1 MTFSEMFSN
10 PLLLQIILRALIV
23 GILVSLCCAL
33 LGVNLVLRRFSMIG
47 DGLSHVGFGAIALS
61 AVFGLGQWE
70 LEFALPIVIV
80 AAVLILRMSEHS
92 RTQGDAAIALL
103 ATGAVAIGSLLY
115 NYSSQRNADICN
127 SLFGSA
133 SVLTLTDK
141 DLVLSLVLGMVV
153 LTLFILCYHKLFA
166 ITFDENFAQ
175 ATGIRVNRYKTLLAI
190 LTAVTIVLG
199 MKLMGAIMIS
209 GLVVFPAMSA
219 MRLCRSFR
227 SVVWSSGILAVLC
240 FILGFFVAC
249 RLSWQTG
256 PTVIALHT
264 AVFAAVSFISAVL
277 SGRLF
282 SRRLRS

>member
-1 MTFSEMFSN
+1 MRFSEMFAS
-10 PLLLQIILRALIV
+10 PLLVQIILRALVV
-23 GILVSLCCAL
+23 GVLVSLCCAL

-47 DGLSHVGFGAIALS
+47 DGLSHVGFGAMALA
-61 AVFGLGQWE
+61 AVCNLGQWQ
-70 LEFALPIVIV
+70 LEFALPVVIA
-80 AAVLILRMSEHS
+80 AAVLILRMSERS
-92 RTQGDAAIALL
+92 RTGGDAAIALL

-115 NYSSQRNADICN
+115 NYSPQRSADICN

-141 DLVLSLVLGMVV
+141 DLLLSLGLGVVV
-153 LTLFILCYHKLFA
+153 LALFVLCYHKLFA
-166 ITFDENFAQ
+166 ITFDETFAQ
-175 ATGIRVNRYKTLLAI
+175 ATGVHVQRYKTLLAI

-219 MRLCRSFR
+219 MRLGRSFR
-227 SVVWSSGILAVLC
+227 SVVLGAGTLAVIC
-240 FILGFFVAC
+240 FVVGFFVAC

-264 AVFAAVSFISAVL
+264 VVFGAVSLGSAL
-277 SGRLF
+277 ST
-282 SRRLRS
+282 RRMLRRN

>member
-1 MTFSEMFSN
+1 MRFSEMFAS
-10 PLLLQIILRALIV
+10 PLLVQIILRALVV
-23 GILVSLCCAL
+23 GVLVSLCCAL

-47 DGLSHVGFGAIALS
+47 DGLSHVGFGAMALA
-61 AVFGLGQWE
+61 AVCNLGQWQ
-70 LEFALPIVIV
+70 LEFALPVVIA
-80 AAVLILRMSEHS
+80 AAVLILRMSERS
-92 RTQGDAAIALL
+92 RTGGDAAIALL

-115 NYSSQRNADICN
+115 NYSPQRSADICN

-141 DLVLSLVLGMVV
+141 DLLLSLGLGVVV
-153 LTLFILCYHKLFA
+153 LALFVLCYHKLFA
-166 ITFDENFAQ
+166 ITFDETFAQ
-175 ATGIRVNRYKTLLAI
+175 ATGVHVQRYKTLLAI

-219 MRLCRSFR
+219 MRLGRSFR
-227 SVVWSSGILAVLC
+227 SVVLGAGTLAVIC
-240 FILGFFVAC
+240 FVVGFFVAC

-264 AVFAAVSFISAVL
+264 VVFAAVSLGSAL
-277 SGRLF
+277 ST
-282 SRRLRS
+282 RRMLRRN

>member
-1 MTFSEMFSN
+1 MKLLAMFSF
-10 PLLLQIILRALIV
+10 PFMQRALAAGV
-23 GILVSLCCAL
+23 LVSLCCAL
-33 LGVNLVLRRFSMIG
+33 LGVSLVLKRYSMIG

-61 AVFGLGQWE
+61 AVLGLGQWE

-80 AAVLILRMSEHS
+80 AAVLILRVSEHGH
-92 RTQGDAAIALL
+92 TQGDAAIALL
-103 ATGAVAIGSLLY
+103 APGAVAIGSLLY

-141 DLVLSLVLGMVV
+141 DLILSLGLGVVV

-166 ITFDENFAQ
+166 ITFDENFSH
-175 ATGIRVNRYKTLLAI
+175 ATGIHVGRYKTLLAI

-227 SVVWSSGILAVLC
+227 SVVWGSGILAILC
-240 FILGFFVAC
+240 FVIGFFVAC

-264 AVFAAVSFISAVL
+264 VIFALVSFASAMV
-277 SGRLF
+277 SKGF
-282 SRRLRS
+282 FRRR

>member
-1 MTFSEMFSN
+1 MRFSEMFAS
-10 PLLLQIILRALIV
+10 PLLVQIILRALVV
-23 GILVSLCCAL
+23 GVLVSLCCAL

-47 DGLSHVGFGAIALS
+47 DGLSHVGFGAMALA
-61 AVFGLGQWE
+61 AVCNLGQWQ
-70 LEFALPIVIV
+70 LEFALPVVIA
-80 AAVLILRMSEHS
+80 AAVLILRMSERS
-92 RTQGDAAIALL
+92 RTGGDAAIALL

-115 NYSSQRNADICN
+115 NYSPQRSADICN

-141 DLVLSLVLGMVV
+141 DLLLSLGLGAVV
-153 LTLFILCYHKLFA
+153 LALFVLCYHKLFA
-166 ITFDENFAQ
+166 ITFDETFAQ
-175 ATGIRVNRYKTLLAI
+175 ATGVHVQRYKTLLAI

-219 MRLCRSFR
+219 MRLGRSFR
-227 SVVWSSGILAVLC
+227 SVVLGAGTLAVIC
-240 FILGFFVAC
+240 FVVGFFVAC

-264 AVFAAVSFISAVL
+264 VVFAAVSLGSAL
-277 SGRLF
+277 ST
-282 SRRLRS
+282 RRMLRRN

>member
-1 MTFSEMFSN
+1 MRFSEMFAS
-10 PLLLQIILRALIV
+10 PLLVQIILRALVV
-23 GILVSLCCAL
+23 GVLVSLCCAL

-47 DGLSHVGFGAIALS
+47 DGLSHVGFGAMALA
-61 AVFGLGQWE
+61 AVCNLGQWQ
-70 LEFALPIVIV
+70 LEFALPVVIA
-80 AAVLILRMSEHS
+80 AAVLILRMSERS
-92 RTQGDAAIALL
+92 RTGGDAAIALL

-115 NYSSQRNADICN
+115 NYSPQRSADICN

-141 DLVLSLVLGMVV
+141 DLLLSLGLGVVV
-153 LTLFILCYHKLFA
+153 LALFVLCYHKLFA
-166 ITFDENFAQ
+166 ITFDETFAQ
-175 ATGIRVNRYKTLLAI
+175 ATGVHVQRYKTLLAI

-219 MRLCRSFR
+219 MRLGRSFR
-227 SVVWSSGILAVLC
+227 SVVLGAGTLAIVC
-240 FILGFFVAC
+240 FVVGFFVAC

-264 AVFAAVSFISAVL
+264 VVFGAVSLGSAL
-277 SGRLF
+277 ST
-282 SRRLRS
+282 RRMLRRN

>member
-1 MTFSEMFSN
+1 MRFSEMFAS
-10 PLLLQIILRALIV
+10 PLLVQIILRAMVV
-23 GILVSLCCAL
+23 GVLVSLCCSL

-47 DGLSHVGFGAIALS
+47 DGLSHVGFGAIALA
-61 AVFGLGQWE
+61 AVCGMNQWE

-80 AAVLILRMSEHS
+80 AAVLILRMSERS
-92 RTQGDAAIALL
+92 RTGGDAAIALL

-115 NYSSQRNADICN
+115 NYSPQRNVDICN

-133 SVLTLTDK
+133 SVLMLTDK
-141 DLVLSLVLGMVV
+141 DLILSLVLSAVV
-153 LTLFILCYHKLFA
+153 LALFVLCYHKLFA
-166 ITFDENFAQ
+166 VTFDEVFAQ
-175 ATGIRVNRYKTLLAI
+175 ATGVRTQRYKTLLAV

-227 SVVWSSGILAVLC
+227 SVVLTSGVLAVVC
-240 FILGFFVAC
+240 FVAGFFTAC

-256 PTVIALHT
+256 PTVIAAHT
-264 AVFAAVSFISAVL
+264 VVFVLFSLISAVATRGIL
-277 SGRLF
+277 CRAAK
-282 SRRLRS
+282 

>member
-1 MTFSEMFSN
+1 MRFSEMLAS
-10 PLLLQIILRALIV
+10 PLLVQIILRALVV
-23 GILVSLCCAL
+23 GVLVSLCCAL

-47 DGLSHVGFGAIALS
+47 DGLSHVGFGAMALA
-61 AVFGLGQWE
+61 AVCNLGQWQ
-70 LEFALPIVIV
+70 LEFALPVVIA
-80 AAVLILRMSEHS
+80 AAVLILRMSERS
-92 RTQGDAAIALL
+92 RTGGDAAIALL

-115 NYSSQRNADICN
+115 NYSPQRSADICN

-141 DLVLSLVLGMVV
+141 DLLLSLGLGAVV
-153 LTLFILCYHKLFA
+153 LALFVLCYHKLFA
-166 ITFDENFAQ
+166 ITFDETFAQ
-175 ATGIRVNRYKTLLAI
+175 ATGVHVQRYKTLLAI

-219 MRLCRSFR
+219 MRLGRSFR
-227 SVVWSSGILAVLC
+227 SVVLGAGTLAIVC
-240 FILGFFVAC
+240 FVVGFFVAC

-264 AVFAAVSFISAVL
+264 VVFGAVSLGSAL
-277 SGRLF
+277 ST
-282 SRRLRS
+282 RRMLRRN

>member
-1 MTFSEMFSN
+1 MRFSEMLAS
-10 PLLLQIILRALIV
+10 PLLVQIILRALVV
-23 GILVSLCCAL
+23 GVLVSLCCAL

-47 DGLSHVGFGAIALS
+47 DGLSHVGFGAMALA
-61 AVFGLGQWE
+61 AVCNLGQWQ
-70 LEFALPIVIV
+70 LEFALPVVIA
-80 AAVLILRMSEHS
+80 AAVLILRMSERS
-92 RTQGDAAIALL
+92 RTGGDAAIALL

-115 NYSSQRNADICN
+115 NYSPQRSADICN

-141 DLVLSLVLGMVV
+141 DLLLSLGLGVVV
-153 LTLFILCYHKLFA
+153 LALFVLCYHKLFA
-166 ITFDENFAQ
+166 ITFDETFAQ
-175 ATGIRVNRYKTLLAI
+175 ATGVHVQRYKTLLAI

-219 MRLCRSFR
+219 MRLGRSFR
-227 SVVWSSGILAVLC
+227 SVVLGAGTLAVIC
-240 FILGFFVAC
+240 FVVGFFVAC

-264 AVFAAVSFISAVL
+264 VVFGAVSLGSAL
-277 SGRLF
+277 ST
-282 SRRLRS
+282 RRMLRRN